1 MKKTGKLK
9 RLLINIL
16 WNLGVKPRKLSI
28 LFKVSIR
35 TIYRHL
41 WKK

>member
-1 MKKTGKLK
+1 MKKLNKLDTMV
-9 RLLINIL
+9 INFL
-16 WNLGVKPRKLSI
+16 WFFGYKPAKLAN

-41 WKK
+41 WK